1 MKKLILFDVDGTITD
16 SGQKITTDIKN
27 IIESLKSK
35 YDIGIVGGGKF
46 VTILLQL
53 HDLKVHHY
61 FSECGCVY
69 HDKNL
74 ETQYSKNLRKHEL
87 YPQIN
92 ILIKTALYFLS
103 QVDYTLSGHF
113 IDLRNGIV
121 YISLVGLS
129 ATKEERKIFIE
140 LDSIFHYRKQLLQ
153 LLHQE
158 AVHLDIFSKICIC
171 EGGHVGIGIYP
182 IEYDK
187 TQVLPI
193 IKDKYSEIHYFGDKY
208 KPNGNDYNIIHH
220 PDVIGHRVNNYHE
233 TLQILKNQFIIK

>member
-1 MKKLILFDVDGTITD
+1 MKKIMVFDVDGTIVE

-27 IIESLKSK
+27 TIESLKK
-35 YDIGIVGGGKF
+35 EYDIGIVGGGKF

-53 HDLKVHHY
+53 QDLKVDHY

-69 HDKNL
+69 HDENL
-74 ETQYSKNLRKHEL
+74 DLQYSKNIRTHEL
-87 YPQIN
+87 YPYIN

-121 YISLVGLS
+121 YISLIGLS
-129 ATKEERKIFIE
+129 ATLEERKRFIE
-140 LDSIFHYRKQLLQ
+140 LDSRFHYRQQLLQ
-153 LLHQE
+153 LLHEKAIQ
-158 AVHLDIFSKICIC
+158 LNIISNMSIC

-193 IKDKYSEIHYFGDKY
+193 LKKKYSEIHYFGDKY
-208 KPNGNDYNIIHH
+208 KENGNDYNIINH
-220 PDVIGHRVNNYHE
+220 PDVIGHAVNNYHE
-233 TLQILKNQFIIK
+233 TLEILNTYSI

>member
-1 MKKLILFDVDGTITD
+1 MKKLILFDVDGTITE
-16 SGQKITTDIKN
+16 SGQKITTDMKN
-27 IIESLKSK
+27 TIESLKDM

-53 HDLKVHHY
+53 NDLKVHHY

-69 HDKNL
+69 HDEHL
-74 ETQYSKNLRKHEL
+74 ELQYSKNIRTHEL
-87 YPQIN
+87 YPHVN
-92 ILIKTALYFLS
+92 TLIKTALHFLS

-121 YISLVGLS
+121 YISLIGLS
-129 ATKEERKIFIE
+129 ATLDERKVFID
-140 LDSIFHYRKQLLQ
+140 LDSRFHYRKQLLQ
-153 LLHQE
+153 LLHQKANE
-158 AVHLDIFSKICIC
+158 LNISSKICIC

-193 IKDKYSEIHYFGDKY
+193 LKHTYNEIHYFGDKY
-208 KPNGNDYNIIHH
+208 KQDGNDYSIIHH
-220 PDVIGHRVNNYHE
+220 EDVIGHPVNNYNE
-233 TLQILKNQFIIK
+233 TLYILQNEFI